1 MKKFLLIA
9 LALCLIF
16 ALAACGAAQDEE
28 AATDE
33 GGEEAAA
40 EQTVLTMWC
49 IATESDA
56 NRPAYE
62 QAIAE
67 FEEAHPDIKIEWEAF
82 ENESYKTKIKAAMS
96 DPDTLPDIFFTWS
109 GAFLGDFAD
118 AGTAYCLDEAYE
130 PFAGE
135 LPEVMLSNSTYDGK
149 HYAVPLTYNIVALF
163 ANMDLLAEAG
173 YTEVPQTYEDLT
185 ACCDALLAKGII
197 PFGCAGKETWC
208 VTEYLEPI
216 IEKTIGYEALNA
228 IFAGDA
234 TWNDPAIAD
243 AVSTFQDMINKGY
256 FDPAGI
262 ALGNDEVK
270 ANFLAGKTAFYQ
282 NGSWNCG
289 EVAAAGE
296 NFVAIP
302 FPVIDAEKST
312 LYQGVGGP
320 NDTLAVAATTA
331 NPEAAAKA
339 ALYLGKT
346 ISKEGNLIGSGLPCW
361 VVNYDA
367 SSVNRVSNTVA
378 SWVANNEPLVLFG
391 DNILPANEAGIYLD
405 YISQIYAGAITAEQ
419 FAEGL
424 EAEMLALK

>member
-1 MKKFLLIA
+1 MKKVFALVLT
-9 LALCLIF
+9 LALLLSATAAF
-16 ALAACGAAQDEE
+16 AEKTQ
-28 AATDE
+28 
-33 GGEEAAA
+33 
-40 EQTVLTMWC
+40 LTLWS
-49 IATESDA
+49 IAVESDA

-62 QAIAE
+62 AAIAAYNAE
-67 FEEAHPDIKIEWEAF
+67 NADFELVMEVT
-82 ENESYKTKIKAAMS
+82 ENEAYKTKIKAAMS
-96 DPDTLPDIFFTWS
+96 DGTGLPDIFFTWS
-109 GAFLGDFAD
+109 MAFLGDFVD
-118 AGTAYCLDEAYE
+118 AGRVLCLDEYIPE
-130 PFAGE
+130 YSEE
-135 LPEVMLSNSTYDGK
+135 LTEAMMANTTYDGK
-149 HYAVPLTYNIVALF
+149 HYGVPMTMNVVTLF
-163 ANMDLLAEAG
+163 ANMDLLAKAG
-173 YTEVPQTYEDLT
+173 WDKAPESYEELIQCCEDLK
-185 ACCDALLAKGII
+185 AAEII
-197 PFGCAGKETWC
+197 PFGVAGKELWC
-208 VTEYLEPI
+208 LSEYVEPI
-216 IEKTIGYEALNA
+216 LVKTIGAEGLKEVYQT
-228 IFAGDA
+228 GK
-234 TWNDPAIAD
+234 WNQEGVVKAMQLF
-243 AVSTFQDMINKGY
+243 VDMTNKGY
-256 FDPAGI
+256 FDPNAP
-262 ALGNDEVK
+262 ALGNEEVK
-270 ANFLAGKTAFYQ
+270 QNFLAGKTAFYQ

-391 DNILPANEAGIYLD
+391 DNILPANEAQIYLD
-405 YISQIYAGAITAEQ
+405 YISQIYAKQITAEQ

-424 EAEMLALK
+424 EGEMLALK